1 MDFPLEIL
9 VSDFASRVISPWQQ
23 LFKNSSFTSDLR
35 APMRTSHGRSCLRNG
50 IMLIQNEY
58 DRFYLGNG
66 IMLIRTEHIT
76 GGICFHHSD
85 YSEDNTRAKGQAGYT
100 TYILHE
106 T

>member
-1 MDFPLEIL
+1 MSFINNIPFDQIYLVFAGGSSTALAAKALTFPKTSL
-9 VSDFASRVISPWQQ
+9 ASTNKCNGIME
-23 LFKNSSFTSDLR
+23 TSDLR
-35 APMRTSHGRSCLRNG
+35 APMRASYGRSCLRNG

-85 YSEDNTRAKGQAGYT
+85 HS
-100 TYILHE
+100 
-106 T
+106 